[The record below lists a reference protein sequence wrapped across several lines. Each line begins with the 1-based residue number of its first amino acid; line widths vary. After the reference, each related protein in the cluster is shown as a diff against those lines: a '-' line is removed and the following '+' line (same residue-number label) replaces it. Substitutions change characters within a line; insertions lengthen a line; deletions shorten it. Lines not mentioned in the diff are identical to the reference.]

1 MEKQRDKAARRM
13 QRKAERQAG
22 GSSQEPDEFDL
33 AAGEAPDEP
42 ETDEPQTDEPQASG
56 A

>member
-22 GSSQEPDEFDL
+22 ETSHEPDEFDVP
-33 AAGEAPDEP
+33 AGESPDEP
-42 ETDEPQTDEPQASG
+42 ETDEPQASG
-56 A
+56 V